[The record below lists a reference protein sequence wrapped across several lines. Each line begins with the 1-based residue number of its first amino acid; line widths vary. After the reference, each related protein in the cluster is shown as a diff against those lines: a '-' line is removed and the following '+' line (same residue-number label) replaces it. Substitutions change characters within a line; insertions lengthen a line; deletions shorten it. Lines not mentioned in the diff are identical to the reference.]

1 MNGVPVLSPARSFS
15 GSTGPKQAH
24 PVDLRAGWGGWTS
37 KVNSRGGP
45 DMVGPVGQR
54 PLRCHSCTVT
64 GDLWVPYMWG
74 AKDLGMRARMK
85 WNFILLLFKLMKLS
99 FKK

>member
-1 MNGVPVLSPARSFS
+1 
-15 GSTGPKQAH
+15 
-24 PVDLRAGWGGWTS
+24 
-37 KVNSRGGP
+37 
-45 DMVGPVGQR
+45 MVGPVGQR

-99 FKK
+99 FKKMTRLLDWVRRTLFCLNVFGIFPCLELVWGLSGGFFFLIEIDVL